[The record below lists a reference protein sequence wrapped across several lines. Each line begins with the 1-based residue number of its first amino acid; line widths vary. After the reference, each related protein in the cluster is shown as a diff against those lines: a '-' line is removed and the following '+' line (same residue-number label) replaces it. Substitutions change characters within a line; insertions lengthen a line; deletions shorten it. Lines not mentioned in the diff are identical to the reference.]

1 MGGKQMDSNEGV
13 VDVMVASALRY
24 KETPQVL
31 ENFLYVVDNVG
42 GLTDENIRCVVS
54 RLKQK
59 LEEDPTDK
67 PRLLFGIELVSFLC
81 ERRFSITI
89 GVDRVLRQYAKIL
102 TSLINNRGLHL
113 IGPRDDC
120 VTGYEVALD
129 IAQVLAVSASSQS
142 TGTMNDLIRT
152 IVAKVPEEVLKAKM
166 EQLESP
172 DFFEESKEDR
182 ARFYDVFV
190 IEYLKRFYG
199 MNKVMER
206 LRERSGL
213 LNTVRIDTSG
223 RRYCSMDESKLWQM
237 LRSNC
242 EITDPTQNQHLDRQ
256 LITAELVRR
265 HGEDNVVK
273 DWYEENFPQ
282 LVRD

>member
-1 MGGKQMDSNEGV
+1 MDSNEGV